1 MRAARSLLG
10 EHVEDTTDEIDHNDI
25 DSGPSIPL
33 LNNPNLI
40 TIEPTSPS
48 QDKNTPSAVT
58 KDVEMTSDQSTSP
71 VVEPVD
77 EQMDFNWNMDPLRSP
92 SPSLPDPITTAE
104 PSNSVSTLELLASQ
118 SIIQQSVLTSCL
130 LRTVAFP
137 APSALPLSHPK
148 PKLLAPGASSPD
160 PWTLLGHKQPKT
172 PAPLAPGAKFPIP
185 PNANLLPAISQPPP
199 TSTNV
204 LKLHAAAE
212 AEA

>member
-1 MRAARSLLG
+1 MRAACSLLG
-10 EHVEDTTDEIDHNDI
+10 EHVEDTTDEVDHNDI

-48 QDKNTPSAVT
+48 QNKNTSSAVT

-71 VVEPVD
+71 VVEPVN
-77 EQMDFNWNMDPLRSP
+77 EPMDFNWNMDPLRSP

-118 SIIQQSVLTSCL
+118 SIVQQSVLTSRL
-130 LRTVAFP
+130 LRTVASP

-148 PKLLAPGASSPD
+148 PKPLAPGASSPD
-160 PWTLLGHKQPKT
+160 PWTLLGHK
-172 PAPLAPGAKFPIP
+172 
-185 PNANLLPAISQPPP
+185 
-199 TSTNV
+199 
-204 LKLHAAAE
+204 
-212 AEA
+212 